1 MLVHR
6 HWSAV
11 FWRRSEIWNAEVE
24 IKCSDTE
31 SAVWFAPCHRLHRG
45 LCSHL
50 HRRLS
55 KREGGIRPEGLY
67 SVFPARVG
75 AYRIPLLLNWAEIT
89 ALPCATL
96 RPCPQDQQEK
106 GMSRKRGGRACVT
119 FTTEKWRARIPSELW
134 PPFRGCCWQP
144 WSGRTGVERCEGP
157 KGSPKLPQWF

>member
-1 MLVHR
+1 M
-6 HWSAV
+6 
-11 FWRRSEIWNAEVE
+11 E

-31 SAVWFAPCHRLHRG
+31 SAVLVAPCHRLRRG

-75 AYRIPLLLNWAEIT
+75 AYRIPLLLNRAEIT

-96 RPCPQDQQEK
+96 RPCPQDQQKK
-106 GMSRKRGGRACVT
+106 GMRRKRGGKRELSICLCHVSSHKLLLLLSLVSQPENGKCPFAQSHPELIRGWAVATHLGPQRLSCAPQGQPRAL
-119 FTTEKWRARIPSELW
+119 F
-134 PPFRGCCWQP
+134 GHQ
-144 WSGRTGVERCEGP
+144 
-157 KGSPKLPQWF
+157 